1 MELSLA
7 GWHSEKMR
15 CLSRH
20 AGSWPRTDALRPV
33 PHTCARRE
41 SYCSAPHEDWVP
53 SDTRALL
60 RAAHALGLSI
70 TRPLASIEAMLG
82 DPR

>member
-1 MELSLA
+1 
-7 GWHSEKMR
+7 
-15 CLSRH
+15 
-20 AGSWPRTDALRPV
+20 
-33 PHTCARRE
+33 
-41 SYCSAPHEDWVP
+41 VP

-70 TRPLASIEAMLG
+70 TRPLTSIEAMLG